1 MNKQDQTGKSFVET
15 ILDLRKSEGKIISD
29 AGALGAY
36 SKIQNWTKSLDCN
49 DLPAAGIIPCLFIFD
64 YMRSEMIFFS
74 PGVRDLLGIDSST
87 LMGVNGII
95 KFMDLVNPN
104 DFKIYNYQIFPK
116 DIAYLCSTSFE
127 DAKEIVFSNNFRMK
141 QSNGLYKNLLMK
153 KVFIS
158 DPETRQPLLELGSLT
173 DISSFKKE
181 LSITHTIERM
191 HEGDGF
197 SSYLKVVTEDYFPEM
212 HANILS
218 AREKEILS
226 HLSMGTKRKEVGVKL
241 FITDNTVANHIKT
254 ILRKTNSQNIREAI
268 AICKMNGII

>member
-1 MNKQDQTGKSFVET
+1 MNKQDQTEKSFVET
-15 ILDLRKSEGKIISD
+15 ILDRRKSEGKITND
-29 AGALGAY
+29 VNLQEAY
-36 SKIQNWTKSLDCN
+36 AKILNWTKSLDRIGV
-49 DLPAAGIIPCLFIFD
+49 PIGQIVPCQFIFD
-64 YMRSEMIFFS
+64 YMRSEMIYFS
-74 PGVRDLLGIDSST
+74 PCVRDLLGIECNT
-87 LMGVNGII
+87 LMGSNGII

-104 DFKIYNYQIFPK
+104 DFKVYNYQIFPK
-116 DIAYLCSTSFE
+116 DIAYLHSSSLE

-153 KVFIS
+153 KVFIT
-158 DPETRQPLLELGSLT
+158 DPKTREPLLELGSLT

-181 LSITHTIERM
+181 LSITHTIETM
-191 HEGDGF
+191 QGGDGF

>member
-1 MNKQDQTGKSFVET
+1 MNKQDHTEKSFVET
-15 ILDLRKSEGKIISD
+15 ILDARKSEAKIVNDGNVQDVYTKILNWTELSNCNSLPVAQIIS
-29 AGALGAY
+29 
-36 SKIQNWTKSLDCN
+36 
-49 DLPAAGIIPCLFIFD
+49 CLFIFD
-64 YMRSEMIFFS
+64 YMRSEMIYFS
-74 PGVRDLLGIDSST
+74 PSVRDLLGVESNG
-87 LMGVNGII
+87 LLGANGII

-104 DFKIYNYQIFPK
+104 DFNVYNNQIFPK
-116 DIAYLCSTSFE
+116 DIAYLRSSSFE
-127 DAKEIVFSNNFRMK
+127 DAEDVVFSNNFRMK

-191 HEGDGF
+191 NDGDGF

>member
-1 MNKQDQTGKSFVET
+1 MTKQDLTEKSFVET
-15 ILDLRKSEGKIISD
+15 ILDLRKSDGKISNESK
-29 AGALGAY
+29 LPGAY
-36 SKIQNWTKSLDCN
+36 AKILNWTKSLDCS
-49 DLPAAGIIPCLFIFD
+49 DLPVAQVVPCLFIFD
-64 YMRSEMIFFS
+64 YMRSEMIYFS
-74 PGVRDLLGIDSST
+74 PSIRNLLGIDSST
-87 LMGVNGII
+87 LMGSNGII

-116 DIAYLCSTSFE
+116 DMVNLRSAPFDE
-127 DAKEIVFSNNFRMK
+127 AKEIVCSNNFRMK

-153 KVFIS
+153 KVFIT

-197 SSYLKVVTEDYFPEM
+197 SSYLKVITEDYFPEM

>member
-1 MNKQDQTGKSFVET
+1 MSKQDHTEKSFVET
-15 ILDLRKSEGKIISD
+15 ILDLRKSEGKISNDRNLPGIY
-29 AGALGAY
+29 A
-36 SKIQNWTKSLDCN
+36 KILNWTKSLDCT
-49 DLPAAGIIPCLFIFD
+49 DLPVAQVVPCLFIFD
-64 YMRSEMIFFS
+64 YMRSEMIYFS
-74 PGVRDLLGIDSST
+74 PSIRNLLGIESST
-87 LMGVNGII
+87 LMGSNGII

-116 DIAYLCSTSFE
+116 DMVNLRSSPFDEANEMVC
-127 DAKEIVFSNNFRMK
+127 SNNFRMK

-153 KVFIS
+153 KVFVT

-191 HEGDGF
+191 HGGDGF